1 MVRKVQP
8 AERPQETRLVVV
20 DGRREEAPGPRRPA
34 PGVTRAANEVATRLA
49 ENSRLGNARYPVIV
63 YPGLNVSLLLEEGVS
78 RDGA

>member
-8 AERPQETRLVVV
+8 AERPEETRLVVV
-20 DGRREEAPGPRRPA
+20 DGRREEA

-49 ENSRLGNARYPVIV
+49 EDSHLGNARYPVIL
-63 YPGLNVSLLLEEGVS
+63 YHGLNVSLLLEEGVS